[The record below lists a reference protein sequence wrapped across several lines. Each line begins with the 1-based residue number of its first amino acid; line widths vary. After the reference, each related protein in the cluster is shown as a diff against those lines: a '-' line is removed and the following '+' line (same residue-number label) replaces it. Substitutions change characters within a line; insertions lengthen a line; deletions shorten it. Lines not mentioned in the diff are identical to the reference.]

1 MFPLVGGFN
10 DGKYIEP
17 NGRQVIKMA
26 CPAKT
31 TASHREEIIGFEYEN
46 YILTPIV
53 SGSKTLCIYLAE
65 GEDVITGIEA
75 LINGYKKF
83 NKIKSLDLA
92 NSM

>member
-17 NGRQVIKMA
+17 NGRQIIRMA

-31 TASHREEIIGFEYEN
+31 ASSHREEAIGFEYEN

-53 SGSKTLCIYLAE
+53 IGSKTLCIFLVE
-65 GEDVITGIEA
+65 GEDVVTGIEA

-83 NKIKSLDLA
+83 NKIKSLDLVK
-92 NSM
+92 SM